1 MIARTEWGQWEAM
14 AGKCLKLPAVLSW
27 VKWSSAWWRTS
38 TGSWLHIAMCHLNQ
52 LSSAQKK
59 KKKSWEESVWNYIF
73 GRWTGAEIDT
83 LLSELWNTLVDRAV
97 NEEFVKTFQKPHC
110 NSTAKTKHESLLKQ
124 WWDLK
129 KVFLAKGN
137 LLPHICSQ
145 QHCTRVI
152 QFPVCALALIFQLTH
167 SSFLLNCSIWHS
179 VFKGKPDA
187 LILNASQ
194 TLLPTVSFFIPS

>member
-59 KKKSWEESVWNYIF
+59 KKKKSWEESVWNYIF

-97 NEEFVKTFQKPHC
+97 NEEFVRLSKNLTVTAQQRQNMRASSNNGEIWKKYFLQGEIFYHIFVL
-110 NSTAKTKHESLLKQ
+110 NSTAQGL
-124 WWDLK
+124 
-129 KVFLAKGN
+129 F
-137 LLPHICSQ
+137 
-145 QHCTRVI
+145 
-152 QFPVCALALIFQLTH
+152 
-167 SSFLLNCSIWHS
+167 SFLS
-179 VFKGKPDA
+179 V
-187 LILNASQ
+187 
-194 TLLPTVSFFIPS
+194 PSP